1 MPGFHPKESVCDCFP
16 SPAGRILAIHACRSV
31 RVAFHLEYELE
42 IRYAVYRMRESILEA
57 LRPIDTDGASLV
69 ELVEI
74 ALEQAILDE
83 RLPEGSL
90 LVETDL
96 AVALGVS
103 RSPVRDALKS
113 LAHKGL
119 VEVRPRKG
127 VIVATFS
134 SAQIS
139 DFFDLREALEGL
151 AARLAADR
159 MSAEE
164 ITRLRVHLDSVEDE
178 LSSGRH
184 GYPAL
189 DDDFHARILQGAR
202 SQQLTGAMRTI
213 QSRVRLLRRRSGA
226 MQQRAGQALA
236 EHRAILAAIESR
248 DAPAAEAGMRQHVRN
263 ARENLLGRSPGG

>member
-1 MPGFHPKESVCDCFP
+1 MAP
-16 SPAGRILAIHACRSV
+16 RLAWNPR
-31 RVAFHLEYELE
+31 
-42 IRYAVYRMRESILEA
+42 IRYPVYRMRESILEA
-57 LRPIDTDGASLV
+57 LRPVDAGGASLV
-69 ELVEI
+69 DLVEI
-74 ALEQAILDE
+74 ALEQAVHDE
-83 RLPEGSL
+83 RLPEGSP
-90 LVETDL
+90 LVEADL

-103 RSPVRDALKS
+103 RSPVRDALKR

-119 VEVRPRKG
+119 VEMRPRKG

-139 DFFDLREALEGL
+139 DFFDVREALEGL
-151 AARLAADR
+151 AARLAAER

-164 ITRLRVHLDSVEDE
+164 IARLRGHLDRVEDE
-178 LSSGRH
+178 LSSARP

-189 DDDFHARILQGAR
+189 DEDFHARILQGAR
-202 SQQLTGAMRTI
+202 SHQLAGAMRAI

-248 DAPAAEAGMRQHVRN
+248 DAPAAEAGMRQHIRN
-263 ARENLLGRSPGG
+263 ARENLLGKSSGGMM

>member
-1 MPGFHPKESVCDCFP
+1 MAP
-16 SPAGRILAIHACRSV
+16 RLAWNLR
-31 RVAFHLEYELE
+31 
-42 IRYAVYRMRESILEA
+42 IRYPVYRMRESILEA
-57 LRPIDTDGASLV
+57 LRPVDAGGASLV
-69 ELVEI
+69 DLVEI
-74 ALEQAILDE
+74 ALEQAVHDE
-83 RLPEGSL
+83 RLPEGSP
-90 LVETDL
+90 LVEADL

-103 RSPVRDALKS
+103 RSPVRDALKR

-119 VEVRPRKG
+119 VEMRPRKG

-139 DFFDLREALEGL
+139 DFFDVREALEGL
-151 AARLAADR
+151 AARLAAER

-164 ITRLRVHLDSVEDE
+164 IARLRGHLDRVEDE

-184 GYPAL
+184 SYPAL
-189 DDDFHARILQGAR
+189 DEDFHARILQGAR
-202 SQQLTGAMRTI
+202 SHQLAGAMRAI

-248 DAPAAEAGMRQHVRN
+248 DAPAAEAGMRQHIRN
-263 ARENLLGRSPGG
+263 ARENLLGKSSGGMM

>member
-1 MPGFHPKESVCDCFP
+1 
-16 SPAGRILAIHACRSV
+16 
-31 RVAFHLEYELE
+31 
-42 IRYAVYRMRESILEA
+42 MRESILEV
-57 LRPIDTDGASLV
+57 LRPVDTDGASLV
-69 ELVEI
+69 DLVEI
-74 ALEQAILDE
+74 AIEQVILDE

-90 LVETDL
+90 LVEADL

-127 VIVATFS
+127 MIVATFS

-159 MSAEE
+159 MSGEE
-164 ITRLRVHLDSVEDE
+164 IARLRVHLDPVESE
-178 LSSGRH
+178 PPLGRH
-184 GYPAL
+184 GYAAL
-189 DDDFHARILQGAR
+189 DEDFHARILQGAR
-202 SQQLTGAMRTI
+202 SQQLAGAIRAI
-213 QSRVRLLRRRSGA
+213 QSRVRLLRRRSSA
-226 MQQRAGQALA
+226 MQHRAGQALA

-248 DAPAAEAGMRQHVRN
+248 DAPAAEAGMRQHIRN
-263 ARENLLGRSPGG
+263 ARENQLGRAFG